1 MATEKFQVIP
11 PDVPPRIAF
20 QTTSQP
26 PNPNIWTPPSRWEQL
41 RADIA
46 DKKQQ
51 IAGLEQELAG
61 VRIRQE
67 RSPGASQPGLEGQA
81 AVIVERLAVAKA
93 QLAELEAV
101 LHKTVN
107 VCMHIDGRHG
117 GGYLHRGLIY
127 ELGEEHAEGVIAAS
141 HGVATDE
148 PVSDPDHPR
157 GHPEPDVRRIHPQY
171 GRIA

>member
-1 MATEKFQVIP
+1 MAREWFKVIP
-11 PDVPPRIAF
+11 PDVPPTVIF
-20 QTTSQP
+20 ETTSRAKDL
-26 PNPNIWTPPSRWEQL
+26 NIWSPPSRWERV

-46 DKKQQ
+46 DKQQQ

-67 RSPGASQPGLEGQA
+67 RSPGASQPGLAGQA
-81 AVIVERLAVAKA
+81 GVIVERLAVAEA
-93 QLAELEAV
+93 QLAELEAALYATGNV
-101 LHKTVN
+101 RMNVN
-107 VCMHIDGRHG
+107 ARFG
-117 GGYLHRGLIY
+117 GGYLHRGAIY
-127 ELGEEHAEGVIAAS
+127 ELTEEHAEGVIAAG